1 MSRKV
6 AILQEPFELP
16 ATTTYA
22 QPEGQAIVVVEPK
35 VAVVVLE
42 IYQNTNSSNSA
53 TISLQCGTRT
63 KPGPY
68 VRTNSGFVTPTGAS
82 FSVAALQTGT
92 AQPITMTLLAD
103 LLRFNVTAN
112 TFTTAIRFSLTVYL
126 TDA

>member
-1 MSRKV
+1 MSRKM

-16 ATTTYA
+16 ALTTYA
-22 QPEGQAIVVVEPK
+22 QPGREAVALVECK

-53 TISLQCGTRT
+53 TISLQTST
-63 KPGPY
+63 TTQPGPY
-68 VRTNSGFVTPTGAS
+68 VRTNEGFVTPTGAS
-82 FSVAALQTGT
+82 FSVSALQTGT
-92 AQPITMTLLAD
+92 AQPITMTMLAD

-112 TFTTAIRFSLTVYL
+112 TFTSAIRFSLTVYL